1 MKYNKKII
9 IGISII
15 LLVAILLF
23 PFIFKDRTKIS
34 PSPAGPYL
42 SEIDYTE
49 IFFNNNDLR
58 LSGMLLLPDG
68 EEDFPVAVIIHGSG
82 TSKRDNRWYLAIAKH
97 LQENGIAVLLPDK
110 RGSEKSEGNWRNST
124 FMDLAGDTISAIE
137 FVRNQKQFDYSYIGV
152 IGISQGGWIAPLV
165 ANRSEDVSFVVSLSG
180 AAVTIEEQVLHE
192 SVNYIIDS
200 GTYRFLAK
208 LIAPIFVNIWKKG
221 EFGSKIAGFDPIPFW
236 KNVNVPVFAAL
247 GENDKN
253 VPVEESVKRLRELNK
268 DITIKVYPEGG
279 HGILDSDTHK
289 VRDDFLSDLTEF
301 IENAGKINIEK
312 KGFKNCPRLF
322 VLMYRICSM

>member
-1 MKYNKKII
+1 VTKLIFSFLSGGIVKNNMKYNKKII
-9 IGISII
+9 IRISII

-34 PSPAGPYL
+34 PPSTGPYL

-58 LSGMLLLPDG
+58 ISGMLLLPD
-68 EEDFPVAVIIHGSG
+68 EEGVFPVAVIIHGSG
-82 TSKRDNRWYLAIAKH
+82 TSKRDNQWYLTIAKH

-124 FMDLAGDTISAIE
+124 FMDLSGDTISAIE
-137 FVRNQKQFDYSYIGV
+137 FVGNQKQFDYSYIGV
-152 IGISQGGWIAPLV
+152 IGISQGGWIAPIV

-180 AAVTIEEQVLHE
+180 AAVAIDEQVLHE
-192 SVNYIIDS
+192 SVNDIIDF
-200 GTYRFLAK
+200 GTYRFIAK
-208 LIAPIFVNIWKKG
+208 FIAPIFVNVWKKG

-236 KNVNVPVFAAL
+236 KNVNVPVFAAF

-253 VPVEESVKRLRELNK
+253 VPIEESVKRLQELNK
-268 DITIKVYPEGG
+268 DIIIKIYPEGG
-279 HGILDSDTHK
+279 HGILDPDTRK
-289 VRDDFLSDLTEF
+289 IQDDFLSDLTEF
-301 IENAGKINIEK
+301 I
-312 KGFKNCPRLF
+312 
-322 VLMYRICSM
+322 MQMQ